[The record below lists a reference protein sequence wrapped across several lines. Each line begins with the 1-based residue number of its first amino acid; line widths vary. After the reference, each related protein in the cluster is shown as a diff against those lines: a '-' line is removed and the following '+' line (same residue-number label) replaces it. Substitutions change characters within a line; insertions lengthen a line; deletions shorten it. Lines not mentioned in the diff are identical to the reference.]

1 MSAPPSGLALIL
13 TFLVLEVLAVIS
25 WLASAAG
32 APTAVVLAIATVMM
46 AINAAMFM
54 ELKSAHPALRVI
66 ATAVVFF
73 IALLCAGIAGDAA
86 LRGAF
91 GQ

>member
-1 MSAPPSGLALIL
+1 MSAPPSGLLLFI
-13 TFLVLEVLAVIS
+13 TFLVLEVLALVS

-32 APTAVVLAIATVMM
+32 APTAVMLAIATLMM
-46 AINAAMFM
+46 AINGLVFM
-54 ELKSAHPALRVI
+54 ELKAAHPALRVI

-73 IALLCAGIAGDAA
+73 IALLCAGVAGDTA

>member
-1 MSAPPSGLALIL
+1 MSTPPTGLGLVL
-13 TFLVLEVLAVIS
+13 TFLVLEALAVIS
-25 WLASAAG
+25 WVASAAG
-32 APTAVVLAIATVMM
+32 APTAVMLSISTVMM
-46 AINAAMFM
+46 AISGAMFM
-54 ELKSAHPALRVI
+54 ELKAAHPALRVI